1 MFDVHALKEKVES
14 FRDFLLHILTITIGL
29 LIALALEGLVE
40 WRHHRNLVRE
50 AEASLRG
57 EITQNRQVMEGIYK
71 EIDAAQAKLDQDLR
85 VLDRLR
91 TQTAAQTA
99 AEHASIELAFHI
111 SGFNDVAWK
120 TAQNTGALNYMPYGE
135 VQAFSGIY
143 DTQSEV
149 QRIQQQVLDDVVQ
162 AGALIVGKKPDTPL
176 SAALIDEETRR
187 IGQIK
192 MRLYYQKSIVDSL
205 RVNFEQYRNKP

>member
-1 MFDVHALKEKVES
+1 MFDVHVLKQRIAS
-14 FRDFLLHILTITIGL
+14 LRDFALHILTITIGL

-57 EITQNRQVMEGIYK
+57 EIAQNRQVMESIFK

-91 TQTAAQTA
+91 TETATQAA
-99 AEHASIELAFHI
+99 AEHASIELTFHI

-120 TAQNTGALNYMPYGE
+120 TAQNTGALGYMPYDE
-135 VQAFSGIY
+135 AQTFSGIY
-143 DTQSEV
+143 DAQGEV
-149 QRIQQQVLDDVVQ
+149 YRIQQQVLDDVVQ
-162 AGALIVGKKPDTPL
+162 AGALIIDKKPDTPF

-192 MRLYYQKSIVDSL
+192 IRLYFQKSFVEGL
-205 RVNFEQYRNKP
+205 RENFEQYQRNP